1 MNDKEELFEKIT
13 EWLFENTTEYEF
25 EYWGG
30 AQEEGV
36 KFYNFKSKDDMID
49 DLRNFLNM
57 N

>member
-1 MNDKEELFEKIT
+1 MNEKEELFERIT
-13 EWLFENTTEYEF
+13 EWLLENTTEYEF
-25 EYWGG
+25 EYWSG

-49 DLRNFLNM
+49 DLRKFLNI